1 MTPPTNRRPTTPGE
15 MLNEEYLKP
24 LKITQTAFA
33 TAIRVPHARL
43 NEIINGRRGV
53 TVDTAL
59 RFARALNTTPG
70 FWLNL
75 QQAVDL
81 YDANHSPR
89 STDIDRITPVRRE
102 LQSA

>member
-1 MTPPTNRRPTTPGE
+1 

-33 TAIRVPHARL
+33 AAIGVPHARL
-43 NEIINGRRGV
+43 NEILNGKRGV

-59 RFARALNTTPG
+59 RLGRALNTTPV

-81 YDANHSPR
+81 YDASHLPKSR
-89 STDIDRITPVRRE
+89 DIERITPIKRE